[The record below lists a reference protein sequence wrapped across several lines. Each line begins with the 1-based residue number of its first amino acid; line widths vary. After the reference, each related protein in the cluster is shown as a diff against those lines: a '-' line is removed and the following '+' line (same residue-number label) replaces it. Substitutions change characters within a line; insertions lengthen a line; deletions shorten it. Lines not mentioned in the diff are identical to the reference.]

1 MYKRMTLYIILC
13 IGAFVRFV
21 RKSLSMLDFDPWDNI
36 LITGPPAA
44 GVEAYVYNPSMHTMG
59 VSTTDWR
66 EGDNLHCAILHHV
79 RSSPPQNSS

>member
-1 MYKRMTLYIILC
+1 M
-13 IGAFVRFV
+13 GVFVRFV
-21 RKSLSMLDFDPWDNI
+21 WKSLSIMDFGPWDNNI
-36 LITGPPAA
+36 LITGPSAA

-79 RSSPPQNSS
+79 QSFPPKNSS